1 MMASAYEINFD
12 GLVGPTHNYAG
23 LSYGNVASM
32 KNKAAVSSPKQ
43 AALQGLEKMRLV
55 AGLSV
60 KQAVLPPHQRP
71 DVATLRALGF
81 RGSDGDVLRAA
92 QQEDPALLA
101 AVCSSSNMWTANA
114 ATISPSADTAD
125 GKVHFTPANL
135 ISQFHRSLEP
145 PTTARLLK
153 AIFPETSD
161 CFVHH
166 SPLPCAN
173 HLSDEGAANQT
184 RLARAHGEPGVEI
197 FVYGRRAFDGADAGP
212 RKFPARQTLEA
223 CAAIA
228 RNHQLDP
235 TRVIFLRQS
244 PAAIDAGAFHN
255 DVVSVGNENVLL
267 YHQAAYADADA
278 WRKMSDANPQMRGV
292 VLPAAQM
299 PLADAVS
306 SYVFNSQL
314 VTLPDRTMVLIA
326 PGECMDY
333 PNVQDYIDSIVGSEG
348 PIRSVKYVDVRQ
360 SMQNGGGPACL
371 RLRVVLTEAEMAK
384 MNTGV
389 LWTESLH
396 ARLVE
401 WVDKHYRDRLTADDL
416 VDPKLVEES
425 RAALDELTHLLQIG
439 PVYEFQRS
447 A

>member
-1 MMASAYEINFD
+1 MPAYEINFD

-32 KNKAAVSSPKQ
+32 KNKAGVSSPRQ
-43 AALQGLEKMRLV
+43 AGLQGLEKIRLV
-55 AGLSV
+55 AGLGV
-60 KQAVLPPHQRP
+60 KQAVLPPHERP
-71 DVATLRALGF
+71 HVATLRALGF
-81 RGSDGDVLRAA
+81 RGSDQEMLRAA
-92 QQEDPALLA
+92 QKEDPALLA

-114 ATISPSADTAD
+114 ATVSPSADTAD

-145 PTTARLLK
+145 TTTARLLK
-153 AIFPETSD
+153 AIFPESSE

-166 SPLPCAN
+166 RPLPCAT
-173 HLSDEGAANQT
+173 HLSDEGAANHT
-184 RLARAHGEPGVEI
+184 RLARTHGESGVEI

-235 TRVIFLRQS
+235 RRVIFLRQS

-267 YHQAAYADADA
+267 YHQAAYTDADA
-278 WRKMSDANPQMRGV
+278 WRKISDANPQMKGV

-314 VTLPDRTMVLIA
+314 VTLPDGTMSLIA
-326 PGECMDY
+326 PSECLDY
-333 PNVQDYIDSIVGSEG
+333 PSVQDYIDTIVGSEG
-348 PIRSVKYVDVRQ
+348 AIRSAKYVDVRQ

-371 RLRVVLTEAEMAK
+371 RLRIVLTDAEIAR
-384 MNTGV
+384 MNAGV
-389 LWTESLH
+389 MWSEPLH

-401 WVDKHYRDRLTADDL
+401 WVNKHYRERLAAEDL
-416 VDPKLVEES
+416 VDPKLLEES

-439 PVYEFQRS
+439 SVYEFQRS
-447 A
+447 P